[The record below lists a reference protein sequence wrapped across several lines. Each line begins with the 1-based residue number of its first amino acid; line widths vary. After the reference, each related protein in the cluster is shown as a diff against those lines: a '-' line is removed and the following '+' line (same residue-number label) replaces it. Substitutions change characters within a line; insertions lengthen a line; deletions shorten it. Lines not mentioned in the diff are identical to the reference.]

1 MRFLTENL
9 KVTESDKKTAKQPSL
24 LTVYSD
30 RQPSLRTAKPSEKI
44 AE

>member
-1 MRFLTENL
+1 MLFLTENL
-9 KVTESDKKTAKQPSL
+9 KVTESDTKTAKQPNL

-30 RQPSLRTAKPSEKI
+30 RQASLRTAKPSENI